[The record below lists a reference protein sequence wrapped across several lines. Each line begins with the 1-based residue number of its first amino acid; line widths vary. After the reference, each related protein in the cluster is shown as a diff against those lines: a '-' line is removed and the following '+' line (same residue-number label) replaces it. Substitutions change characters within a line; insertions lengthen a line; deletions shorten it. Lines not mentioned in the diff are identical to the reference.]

1 MDTTALPRSL
11 LWMFSGALAPA
22 AIKIRLCNVEISQQ
36 CSHQQRRAHT
46 SSHMDPSHSK
56 KKKKKKKKKLCLLF
70 SVHRAGSGHTPLVE
84 GEQAHVVDHHSNDD
98 ANMPQLVTRKENI
111 KLAWKHLFREL
122 EHVNDSPANVQQ
134 THTQHVTHNP
144 MYLSELDK

>member
-1 MDTTALPRSL
+1 MLRSAN
-11 LWMFSGALAPA
+11 S
-22 AIKIRLCNVEISQQ
+22 V
-36 CSHQQRRAHT
+36 HT
-46 SSHMDPSHSK
+46 SSAEPTHLATWILRIP